1 MGSRERRSREKQ
13 SLRQEILDAAR
24 QLFLENG
31 YDNVSMRQIAEKI
44 EYSPTTIYL
53 YFKDKHELF
62 HGICQET
69 FQKLESELAAIAK
82 EHTDPVRCMRLGA
95 EAYIRF
101 GLRYPHHYQ
110 VVFAATHTHKHDY
123 PIPRPGEAG
132 DRSFRYLLDT
142 ISEGVLQGKFRDS
155 DPMVLS
161 QTVWTAMHGVTSL
174 LISKKDFPWVDSDV
188 LIESVVEMIIR
199 GISA

>member
-1 MGSRERRSREKQ
+1 
-13 SLRQEILDAAR
+13 
-24 QLFLENG
+24 
-31 YDNVSMRQIAEKI
+31 MRQIAEKI

-62 HGICQET
+62 HGICEET

-82 EHTDPVRCMRLGA
+82 EHTDPVRCLRQGA

-101 GLRYPHHYQ
+101 GLHYPHHYQ
-110 VVFAATHTHKHDY
+110 VVFAVSHAHKHDY
-123 PIPRPGEAG
+123 PFPVTGEAG
-132 DRSFRYLLDT
+132 DRSFRYLVDI
-142 ISEGVLQGKFRDS
+142 ISEGIQQGKFRNS

-161 QTVWTAMHGVTSL
+161 QTAWTAMHGVTSL
-174 LISKKDFPWVDSDV
+174 LIAKKEFPWVDVDV

-199 GISA
+199 GIAG